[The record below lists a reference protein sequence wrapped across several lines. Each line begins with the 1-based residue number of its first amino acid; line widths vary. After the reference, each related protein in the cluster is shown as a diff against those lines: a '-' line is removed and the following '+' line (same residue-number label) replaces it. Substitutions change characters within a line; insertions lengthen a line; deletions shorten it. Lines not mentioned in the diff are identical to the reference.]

1 MSIMPAMTIF
11 FKKKCKKM
19 VQKCVSNSRG
29 VLIVHSSLFVVRERH
44 SMNYEQKT
52 MNTVFRVN
60 LAETNQVKNTDFLI
74 DLTRIEN
81 QFTILHSRF
90 PNAQTPYCTKLLAY

>member
-1 MSIMPAMTIF
+1 M
-11 FKKKCKKM
+11 
-19 VQKCVSNSRG
+19 
-29 VLIVHSSLFVVRERH
+29 IVHSSLFVVRERY

-81 QFTILHSRF
+81 QFTIPILYSRTCGF
-90 PNAQTPYCTKLLAY
+90 HTISNFWHTDRN